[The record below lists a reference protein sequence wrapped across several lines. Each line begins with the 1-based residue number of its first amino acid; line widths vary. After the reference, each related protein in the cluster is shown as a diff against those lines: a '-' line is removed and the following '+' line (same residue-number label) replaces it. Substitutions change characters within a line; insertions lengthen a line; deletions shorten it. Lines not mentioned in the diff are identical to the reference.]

1 MNLTKFFGKNPDDKI
16 TELQMYNSDNPEL
29 RNFLE
34 DFKKLDDDWRK
45 KADAVRLFLQN
56 WSSKSGI

>member
-1 MNLTKFFGKNPDDKI
+1 MNLTKFFGKNPDGKI
-16 TELQMYNSDNPEL
+16 TELQMHNSDNPEL